1 MLSSYRS
8 FPKNPVRKN
17 ERKSKDFIAKF
28 SCIFFQKCYN
38 FFYLRKQ
45 RKPRMLA
52 QRFAFLP
59 IFIGNKP
66 TGEGEEP

>member
-8 FPKNPVRKN
+8 FPKNPDRKN
-17 ERKSKDFIAKF
+17 ERKSKDFIEK
-28 SCIFFQKCYN
+28 SCCKFFQKCYN

-45 RKPRMLA
+45 RKHRVPA
-52 QRFAFLP
+52 KRFEFLP
-59 IFIGNKP
+59 IFIVEEP